1 MPQQVLNQCEEKML
15 KAVESMRKD
24 FSTIRT
30 GKANPSILNNVMVDY
45 YGSPMPINQLASVS
59 ASDPRTI
66 LVKPYDKSILKAME
80 KAILAADLGFNPIN
94 DGDVI
99 RIPVPALTEQ
109 TRKELVKQVK
119 KITEDKKVAVRNI
132 RRDVNEQLKK
142 IEKNKEIS
150 EDDLKYYT
158 DEVQKSTDKWIEKID
173 VICKDKEKQI
183 MEI

>member
-66 LVKPYDKSILKAME
+66 LVKPYDKSILKSSRCS
-80 KAILAADLGFNPIN
+80 FN
-94 DGDVI
+94 V
-99 RIPVPALTEQ
+99 L
-109 TRKELVKQVK
+109 
-119 KITEDKKVAVRNI
+119 
-132 RRDVNEQLKK
+132 
-142 IEKNKEIS
+142 
-150 EDDLKYYT
+150 
-158 DEVQKSTDKWIEKID
+158 
-173 VICKDKEKQI
+173 
-183 MEI
+183 